1 MTLKKNQLQNK
12 LFGIGREDLS
22 GFSWVRWGN
31 KQAFSTVQD
40 LLLQQGMINQTQIF
54 KVFNNI
60 ICYEEPC
67 HTHITLREK
76 ENIVDLYDTGKQVI
90 SGFGFAYLS
99 KSSFLD

>member
-1 MTLKKNQLQNK
+1 
-12 LFGIGREDLS
+12 
-22 GFSWVRWGN
+22 
-31 KQAFSTVQD
+31 
-40 LLLQQGMINQTQIF
+40 MINQTQIF

-90 SGFGFAYLS
+90 SGFGFAFLFP
-99 KSSFLD
+99 SSLHTIQTRVCSFVLLH